1 MDDVNAQIIVAIR
14 SIKTQVRWSPGSAT
28 RHLLKRKLR
37 GHLPAEATINDY
49 ERIIRSVL
57 EDPQARIYLYHH
69 GEATYVTVVAVI
81 QNRHW
86 LVMFSIDGLMESA
99 FVIDRPDRYLNRS
112 VFEMVGLLEE
122 EMI

>member
-1 MDDVNAQIIVAIR
+1 MDDVNAQIIAAIR
-14 SIKTQVRWSPGSAT
+14 SVKTRVRWSPGSAA

-37 GHLPAEATINDY
+37 GHLPAEATITDY

-86 LVMFSIDGLMESA
+86 LVMFSIDGLTESA

-112 VFEMVGLLEE
+112 VFELVGLLEE
-122 EMI
+122 VLT

>member
-1 MDDVNAQIIVAIR
+1 MDDVHAQIITAIR
-14 SIKTQVRWSPGSAT
+14 SVRTQVRWSPCSAT

-49 ERIIRSVL
+49 ERIVRTVL

-81 QNRHW
+81 QSRYW
-86 LVMFSIDGLMESA
+86 LVMFSIDDLMESA
-99 FVIDRPDRYLNRS
+99 FVVDRPDRYLNRS
-112 VFEMVGLLEE
+112 VFEMVGLLKEVLA
-122 EMI
+122 